1 MKEGRKEGMSPL
13 TKMFFDLEYKAKE
26 EGMNEGLRKG
36 RDEGLRKGMNEGLRK
51 GRNEG
56 IKKGILN
63 MAKKMIERKME
74 MKEIEEITGLTK
86 KELQN
91 LVKN

>member
-1 MKEGRKEGMSPL
+1 MTKKMKEGRKEGMSPL
-13 TKMFFDLEYKAKE
+13 TKMFFDLENKAKE

-36 RDEGLRKGMNEGLRK
+36 RDEGLRK
-51 GRNEG
+51 G

-86 KELQN
+86 KELQA

>member
-1 MKEGRKEGMSPL
+1 
-13 TKMFFDLEYKAKE
+13 MFFDLEYKAKE

-56 IKKGILN
+56 ILN
-63 MAKKMIERKME
+63 LAKKMIERKME

>member
-1 MKEGRKEGMSPL
+1 MKKGRKEGMSPL

-26 EGMNEGLRKG
+26 E
-36 RDEGLRKGMNEGLRK
+36 GMNEGLRK